1 MWKPFI
7 LPTISIFF
15 WHRWLLQFFVA
26 AEELCGNCFR
36 KRIAWFKLFDM
47 LSEGG
52 HLISLGVFGCG
63 ECCSCRFVFQIMNWD
78 SCNMQRDFSSVF
90 DGFVAF
96 RVLCA
101 ALKFWVVLPL
111 VTSSAHSCWSA
122 GIEDCFVFL
131 FLDFYSLFLSGL
143 SGACFFSICI
153 RGTGICLVRRAFCL
167 WEPFFWRACFFFSV
181 YVVVM
186 VQFSWLFFSFWY
198 IVRLLLLMLRL
209 GLGR

>member
-1 MWKPFI
+1 M
-7 LPTISIFF
+7 
-15 WHRWLLQFFVA
+15 A

-52 HLISLGVFGCG
+52 HLISLGVFGRG

-111 VTSSAHSCWSA
+111 VTSSAHSC
-122 GIEDCFVFL
+122 
-131 FLDFYSLFLSGL
+131 
-143 SGACFFSICI
+143 
-153 RGTGICLVRRAFCL
+153 
-167 WEPFFWRACFFFSV
+167 
-181 YVVVM
+181 
-186 VQFSWLFFSFWY
+186 
-198 IVRLLLLMLRL
+198 
-209 GLGR
+209 